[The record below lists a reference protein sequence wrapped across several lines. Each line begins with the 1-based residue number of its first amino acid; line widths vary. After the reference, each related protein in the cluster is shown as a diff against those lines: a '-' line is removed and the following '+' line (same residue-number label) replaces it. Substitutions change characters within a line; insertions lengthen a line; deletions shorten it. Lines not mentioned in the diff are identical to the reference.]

1 MTLRRRFAF
10 AAVAAAVVGTA
21 AVSARVPQAWAQTTW
36 FDPGQLP
43 AFTGTV
49 DRYLPNPAGGIDGLL
64 FREGSQVVF
73 PPAIAETLLAAAPV
87 GRTLVVYGLRA
98 RGAAVVT
105 MLAWAPNGETE
116 PSMVDQPVWR
126 LRLLDPPAN
135 ATDMEAAGT
144 VRATLFSPQGEPIGA
159 MLEDGTVV
167 RLPLPI
173 AETLAARLK
182 PGARLAVSGSGANT
196 VAGRAIA
203 ARRIGE
209 TADKLEPITAPPR

>member
-1 MTLRRRFAF
+1 MTLHGRWRIATAAAVMVTAA
-10 AAVAAAVVGTA
+10 AAVA
-21 AVSARVPQAWAQTTW
+21 AQTTW

-73 PPAIAETLLAAAPV
+73 PAPIAQALLAAAPP

-98 RGAAVVT
+98 RAAPVVT
-105 MLAWAPNGETE
+105 MLAWAPNGDAE

-126 LRLLDPPAN
+126 FSLPAPQPD
-135 ATDMEAAGT
+135 ATEMQAAGT
-144 VRATLFSPQGEPIGA
+144 VRATIFAPQGEPAGA
-159 MLEDGTVV
+159 VLEDGAVI

-173 AETLAARLK
+173 AEALVARLK
-182 PGARLAVSGSGANT
+182 PGARLAAAGSGATT
-196 VAGRAIA
+196 VVGRAIA

-209 TADKLEPITAPPR
+209 TLESLEPISPPR

>member
-1 MTLRRRFAF
+1 MAI
-10 AAVAAAVVGTA
+10 AAAVGITA
-21 AVSARVPQAWAQTTW
+21 AASVRAQQTW

-73 PPAIAETLLAAAPV
+73 PPALAETLLAAAPV
-87 GRTLVVYGLRA
+87 GRKLVVYGLRA

-105 MLAWAPNGETE
+105 MLAWAPDGDTE

-126 LRLLDPPAN
+126 LGAPAPR
-135 ATDMEAAGT
+135 ADASEMQAAGT
-144 VRATLFSPQGEPIGA
+144 VRATIFSPQGEPVGA

-182 PGARLAVSGSGANT
+182 PGAKLAVSGSGAT
-196 VAGRAIA
+196 TPVGRAIA
-203 ARRIGE
+203 ARSIGE
-209 TADKLEPITAPPR
+209 TPDKLEPVTAAR

>member
-1 MTLRRRFAF
+1 MRQRRRALV
-10 AAVAAAVVGTA
+10 AMAAAVMLTA
-21 AVSARVPQAWAQTTW
+21 AAAVRAQQTW

-49 DRYLPNPAGGIDGLL
+49 DRYLPNPAGAIEGLL

-73 PPAIAETLLAAAPV
+73 PAPIAEALLAAAPP

-98 RGAAVVT
+98 RAAPVVT
-105 MLAWAPNGETE
+105 MLAWARNGDAE

-126 LRLLDPPAN
+126 LSLPAPQPD
-135 ATDMEAAGT
+135 ATEMQAAGT
-144 VRATLFSPQGEPIGA
+144 VRATLFSPRGEPVGA
-159 MLEDGTVV
+159 MLEDGTVI

-173 AETLAARLK
+173 AGTLVARLK
-182 PGARLAVSGSGANT
+182 PGATLAATGPGAT
-196 VAGRAIA
+196 TAVGRAIA

-209 TADKLEPITAPPR
+209 TPETLEPIAPPR

>member
-1 MTLRRRFAF
+1 MTRHPRRGAI
-10 AAVAAAVVGTA
+10 ALAAAVTLTA
-21 AVSARVPQAWAQTTW
+21 AASVRAQQTW

-73 PPAIAETLLAAAPV
+73 PAPIADALLAAAPV
-87 GRTLVVYGLRA
+87 GRSLVVYGLRA

-105 MLAWAPNGETE
+105 MLAWAPNGDAE

-126 LRLLDPPAN
+126 LGLPAPRAD
-135 ATDMEAAGT
+135 ATEMQAAGT
-144 VRATLFSPQGEPIGA
+144 VRATILSPQGEPVGA
-159 MLEDGTVV
+159 LLEDGTVI

-173 AETLAARLK
+173 AETLVARLK
-182 PGARLAVSGSGANT
+182 PGATLAASGSGAT
-196 VAGRAIA
+196 TAVGRAIA

-209 TADKLEPITAPPR
+209 TPQTLEPIAPPR